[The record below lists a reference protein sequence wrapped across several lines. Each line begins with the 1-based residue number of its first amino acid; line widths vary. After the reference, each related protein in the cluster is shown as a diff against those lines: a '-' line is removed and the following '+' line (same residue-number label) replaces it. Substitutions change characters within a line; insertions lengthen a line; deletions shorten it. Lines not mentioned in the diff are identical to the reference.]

1 MGFLYFDTK
10 KRAKTNSNFFLQLLL
25 NIIQGLV
32 YRDFRDV
39 IQSIDYE
46 KLYTSA
52 VVVLLGELDVSG
64 KIFLLYSLYLWY
76 PGFGFMI
83 PCHSPSMTSDY
94 FWASGPLGTKL

>member
-1 MGFLYFDTK
+1 MQKPIL
-10 KRAKTNSNFFLQLLL
+10 NFSQLLL

-39 IQSIDYE
+39 IQSIGYE

-64 KIFLLYSLYLWY
+64 KIF
-76 PGFGFMI
+76 
-83 PCHSPSMTSDY
+83 Y
-94 FWASGPLGTKL
+94 FTVYTYGILALDS

>member
-1 MGFLYFDTK
+1 MQKPILIF
-10 KRAKTNSNFFLQLLL
+10 SQLLL

-39 IQSIDYE
+39 IQSIGYE

-64 KIFLLYSLYLWY
+64 KIVYFTVYIYI
-76 PGFGFMI
+76 I
-83 PCHSPSMTSDY
+83 PALVS
-94 FWASGPLGTKL
+94 